1 MRYLPDTNVFI
12 ALAAGREP
20 ILRKL
25 RFIPTRDIGLS
36 SIVRYELFYGAFKGS
51 KHHENLANIGELRF
65 PTVSFDEEDAYRAGE
80 VRAYLQARG
89 TPIGAYDTLIAGQ
102 ALARDLTLVT
112 RNTREFSRVDGL
124 RVENWEG

>member
-12 ALAAGREP
+12 ALAAGQEA

-25 RFIPTRDIGLS
+25 RFIPTRDVGLS
-36 SIVRYELFYGAFKGS
+36 AIVHHELFYGAFKGTKRDES
-51 KHHENLANIGELRF
+51 LANIGELRF
-65 PTVSFDEEDAYRAGE
+65 PTVPFDEEDAFRAGE
-80 VRAYLQARG
+80 IRAYLQARG

-102 ALARDLTLVT
+102 ALARDLTLVS
-112 RNTREFSRVDGL
+112 RNIREFSRVDGL